1 MKKSPVYICDIK
13 LIPKSL
19 LYEGIQEAEIMNLA
33 RNIKSIYFTPGSASF
48 AVEQKH
54 QTQGTL
60 YEKVF
65 SYSFPGLMDTED
77 SEKLSNTGAVI
88 LKKDDNQNIILYKND
103 FFSNTKLRLEVDT
116 NPKKTIVKG
125 SILTT
130 EL

>member
-13 LIPKSL
+13 LIPQRL
-19 LYEGIQEAEIMNLA
+19 LYEGIQDAEILNLA
-33 RNIKSIYFTPGSASF
+33 RNIKSVYFTPGSASF
-48 AVEQKH
+48 AIEQKH

-103 FFSNTKLRLEVDT
+103 FFSNTKLRLGVDT